1 MSQQTRI
8 LYVDDEANLRILVKD
23 QLVAEGFSVDTADDG
38 DTAVEMLK
46 KQKYNL
52 VLLDIR
58 MPRMGGIEVLKYI
71 KEHKLSCRVI
81 MLTAVDDLS
90 VALESVKNGA
100 NDYLTKPY
108 DLPTLLG
115 SIQRVVAT

>member
-1 MSQQTRI
+1 MNQHTRI

-38 DTAVEMLK
+38 DTGVEMLK

-71 KEHKLSCRVI
+71 KEHKLTCRVI

>member
-1 MSQQTRI
+1 MSKHIRL

-23 QLVAEGFSVDTADDG
+23 QLVAEGFSVETADDG
-38 DTAVEMLK
+38 DTGVEMLK
-46 KQKYNL
+46 QQKFDI

-58 MPRMGGIEVLKYI
+58 MPRMGGIDVLKYI
-71 KEHKLSCRVI
+71 KEHKIQCRII

-108 DLPTLLG
+108 DLETLLA
-115 SIQRVVAT
+115 SIRRVIAA